1 MLQFLKHIFHTL
13 PLCRGSRRGS
23 YSLLLSFL
31 VLCPVSAQTTFAD
44 ANALYA
50 EGEYAQAAEAYRA
63 LIAEYP
69 AESNREALALLQY
82 NLGNACFKQGELAQS
97 ILAYERALRL
107 KPNYKD
113 AKYNLEFAQSKIID
127 NISDTQAFFLS
138 NWAKAFRNLLAENTW
153 LWLSI
158 GLFVLFLAGAMVFLL
173 GHETWLRK
181 TAFYIGWIALL
192 FSIWSGANATSLHR
206 RDASR
211 AEAVITQGIVN
222 AKSSPD
228 RSGTDLFTVHEG
240 TKVEI
245 RETLGTWC
253 NIRVGNNE
261 GWMPLNN
268 LERI

>member
-1 MLQFLKHIFHTL
+1 MKKPFQILIVI
-13 PLCRGSRRGS
+13 C
-23 YSLLLSFL
+23 LSFF
-31 VLCPVSAQTTFAD
+31 VLCPASAQTTFAD

-69 AESNREALALLQY
+69 AESNRETLALLQY

-153 LWLSI
+153 LWLSV
-158 GLFVLFLAGAMVFLL
+158 GLFVLFLAGTMVFLL

-181 TAFYIGWIALL
+181 TAFHIGWLALL
-192 FSIWSGANATSLHR
+192 FSIWSGVNATSLHR
-206 RDASR
+206 RDAAR
-211 AEAVITQGIVN
+211 AEAVITQGGDSDAGLVL
-222 AKSSPD
+222 AEVAPLVD
-228 RSGTDLFTVHEG
+228 RVYARTAPG
-240 TKVEI
+240 KVESL
-245 RETLGTWC
+245 TAAVTAAGGTTAF
-253 NIRVGNNE
+253 VPE
-261 GWMPLNN
+261 
-268 LERI
+268 LEAYTGEVSGSCLID